1 MEGLAHL
8 VAESLVRHGFE
19 PAFDH
24 RRLQWSS
31 WFRCQDGFSLVLAP
45 CKPGLFA
52 LAEEV
57 IAPGELAVGEGKR
70 MLALFQIAEAED
82 LGMALGRLFL
92 SGSPERERFASGRC
106 FARYV
111 VIEDPTQRQLALTAL
126 QRWMTSSAEAV
137 TGVPQS
143 ISGDT
148 HVPDET
154 HVAPDAPVRG
164 VERSS
169 ATSTS
174 APGSQNS
181 RYLSG
186 PDTESAPGQDT
197 ELVSGQ
203 DTELVSGQDTES
215 VSRPDTRSV
224 SRPDTGSVSRPDTEP
239 VSGQDTKLVSG
250 RDTESVSRP
259 DTEPVSRPDT
269 ELVSGQDNESVSR
282 PDTGSVSR
290 PDTGSVSGQDNELV
304 SGRDNELVSGRDNES
319 VSGPDTEPVSGQDNE
334 LVSGQDNESVS
345 RPDTGSVSRPD
356 TELVSGQDN
365 ESVSRPDTGSVS
377 GHDFS
382 RAATTAISTA
392 ALAAAA
398 DALPYSESSNRQ
410 DQIGPPS
417 PIPSGF

>member
-57 IAPGELAVGEGKR
+57 IAPGELAVGDGKR
-70 MLALFQIAEAED
+70 MLALFQISEADD

-111 VIEDPTQRQLALTAL
+111 VIEDSTQRQIALTAL
-126 QRWMTSSAEAV
+126 QRWMASSAEAV

-143 ISGDT
+143 ILGET
-148 HVPDET
+148 RVPDET
-154 HVAPDAPVRG
+154 HAAPDA
-164 VERSS
+164 
-169 ATSTS
+169 
-174 APGSQNS
+174 
-181 RYLSG
+181 
-186 PDTESAPGQDT
+186 
-197 ELVSGQ
+197 
-203 DTELVSGQDTES
+203 
-215 VSRPDTRSV
+215 
-224 SRPDTGSVSRPDTEP
+224 
-239 VSGQDTKLVSG
+239 
-250 RDTESVSRP
+250 
-259 DTEPVSRPDT
+259 
-269 ELVSGQDNESVSR
+269 
-282 PDTGSVSR
+282 
-290 PDTGSVSGQDNELV
+290 
-304 SGRDNELVSGRDNES
+304 
-319 VSGPDTEPVSGQDNE
+319 
-334 LVSGQDNESVS
+334 
-345 RPDTGSVSRPD
+345 
-356 TELVSGQDN
+356 
-365 ESVSRPDTGSVS
+365 GSVS

-382 RAATTAISTA
+382 RAANAATSTA

-398 DALPYSESSNRQ
+398 DALPHSESSNKQ
-410 DQIGPPS
+410 AQIGPPS